1 MNLDKVNKYIK
12 DFEKQSQNQKQI
24 LTKVNFMLELT

>member
-12 DFEKQSQNQKQI
+12 EFEKTI
-24 LTKVNFMLELT
+24 TKPRTNFDKSKFFVGVD

>member
-12 DFEKQSQNQKQI
+12 EFEKQSLNLELI
-24 LTKVNFMLELT
+24 LTKVNFLLE